1 MNEVKLSIDNR
12 EVAVPQNSTIL
23 EAAAK
28 IGIKIPYLCHHWE
41 LSSCSACRICLVEVE
56 GARSL
61 VTACSYP
68 VSAGMKVTTRSDRIL
83 QARRMVME
91 LMLSDHPLDCM
102 TCEKTGDC
110 RLQDLAYEMGLTGSR
125 FKGEQ
130 HHYPVDLENP
140 FIVRDYNKCILCERC
155 VRICAEVQAS
165 TAIDYA
171 HRGFNTKV
179 TVPYDSGLKESD
191 CVFCGQCVS
200 VCPVGALTERSRVG
214 RGREWDFKKIKTICS
229 YCGVGCT
236 LFLNV
241 KDEQI
246 VRVTSERGTGV
257 NNGNLCVKGKF
268 GFDYVH
274 SPDRLTNPLI
284 KEGDQFHTA
293 SWDESLDAVA
303 LRLKKVKEVHGPDA
317 IGFLVSAKCTNE
329 ENYVLQKL
337 ARAAIGTNNVD
348 HCARL

>member
-1 MNEVKLSIDNR
+1 MNEVNVYIDKR
-12 EVAVPQNSTIL
+12 LVTVSPNSTIL

-68 VSAGMKVTTRSDRIL
+68 VTAGMNVHTRSDRVL
-83 QARRMVME
+83 EARRMVME
-91 LMLSDHPLDCM
+91 LILSDHPLDCM

-110 RLQDLAYEMGLTGSR
+110 RLQDLAYEMGLSGSR
-125 FKGEQ
+125 FTGEQ
-130 HHYPVDLENP
+130 HHYPVDEENP

-155 VRICAEVQAS
+155 TRICAEVQGS
-165 TAIDYA
+165 NAIEYA
-171 HRGFNTKV
+171 HRGFSTKV
-179 TVPYDSGLKESD
+179 TVPYERGLKDSD
-191 CVFCGQCVS
+191 CVFCGQCVGA
-200 VCPVGALTERSRVG
+200 CPVGALTERTRVG
-214 RGREWDFKKIKTICS
+214 QGREWELQKVRTVCS

-241 KDEQI
+241 KDQKI
-246 VRVTSERGTGV
+246 VRVTSERGTGA
-257 NNGNLCVKGKF
+257 NSGNLCVKGKF

-274 SPDRLTNPLI
+274 SPDRLIDPLI
-284 KEGDQFHTA
+284 REGIKLRTA
-293 SWDESLDAVA
+293 TWDEA
-303 LRLKKVKEVHGPDA
+303 LNAAAQGLKKVRENYGPDA
-317 IGFLVSAKCTNE
+317 IGVLVSAKCTNE
-329 ENYVLQKL
+329 ENYLLQKL
-337 ARAAIGTNNVD
+337 ARAALGTNNVD